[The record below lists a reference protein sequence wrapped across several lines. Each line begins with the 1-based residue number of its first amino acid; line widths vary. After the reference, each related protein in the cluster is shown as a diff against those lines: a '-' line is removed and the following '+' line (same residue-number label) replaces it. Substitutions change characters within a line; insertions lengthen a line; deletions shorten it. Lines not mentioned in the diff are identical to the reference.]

1 MVANTPLD
9 CQICQKHNCLF
20 IKQHIDDPVYN
31 DQGQLVFIAQ
41 SNVNIEVNESDINST
56 TTTSPI
62 EPIDINNDK
71 DYSAWWVKKY
81 CTETAVDGF
90 IKYFPYIL
98 FVVALVIVAIEKL
111 FTKTFKAGKKLN
123 AFYNLL
129 VKEEEVGDDNKELM
143 NCDGQTIDDRKDI
156 IEISHSF
163 TTQDNF
169 LLSYLLRTVVELFF
183 AIFLMIWIC
192 GYGLPV
198 MFYEDLISCNVYG
211 KMYECAGH
219 PQMFFMYILGI
230 TIVILIFY
238 IICCVYN
245 VLWLAFPNIRG
256 LGRLMIEYS
265 KATQSQNNKRT
276 SDKTKKKTKGVLNEK
291 DEENGVVLEDSEN
304 CEDEE
309 YEGDNLDLF
318 YFNNPDLKLL
328 LDLLAVASGIPHS
341 LRILVLFDRS
351 FRLRFQPGPF
361 QFSNLYYHDCNG
373 KINIAEKDSGMSV
386 EEKRKNVFNVT
397 LEFKEAVAIS
407 KVFGKRKD
415 LSCIYTV
422 EILPRTAR
430 SSITTAIN
438 LGNRG
443 GKWAL
448 EEMRRH
454 KLESQST
461 PITKEK
467 EIEQVSQPPS
477 VFSNWKVRLYDLE
490 IEKEYTIRASTIIN
504 GRSIAQRIEKLKAK
518 DVDHECKILECRR
531 IHMFQ
536 E

>member
-1 MVANTPLD
+1 
-9 CQICQKHNCLF
+9 
-20 IKQHIDDPVYN
+20 
-31 DQGQLVFIAQ
+31 
-41 SNVNIEVNESDINST
+41 
-56 TTTSPI
+56 
-62 EPIDINNDK
+62 
-71 DYSAWWVKKY
+71 
-81 CTETAVDGF
+81 
-90 IKYFPYIL
+90 
-98 FVVALVIVAIEKL
+98 
-111 FTKTFKAGKKLN
+111 
-123 AFYNLL
+123 
-129 VKEEEVGDDNKELM
+129 
-143 NCDGQTIDDRKDI
+143 
-156 IEISHSF
+156 
-163 TTQDNF
+163 
-169 LLSYLLRTVVELFF
+169 
-183 AIFLMIWIC
+183 
-192 GYGLPV
+192 
-198 MFYEDLISCNVYG
+198 
-211 KMYECAGH
+211 
-219 PQMFFMYILGI
+219 
-230 TIVILIFY
+230 
-238 IICCVYN
+238 
-245 VLWLAFPNIRG
+245 
-256 LGRLMIEYS
+256 MIEYS
-265 KATQSQNNKRT
+265 KATQSQKNKRT

-304 CEDEE
+304 CGDEE

-504 GRSIAQRIEKLKAK
+504 GRSIAQRIEKIKAK

>member
-1 MVANTPLD
+1 MVASTPLD
-9 CQICQKHNCLF
+9 CQICQKHNCQF
-20 IKQHIDDPVYN
+20 IKQQIDDPVYN
-31 DQGQLVFIAQ
+31 DQGQLVFVAHSKAKIDF
-41 SNVNIEVNESDINST
+41 NESDINST
-56 TTTSPI
+56 TTISPI

-129 VKEEEVGDDNKELM
+129 VKEEEVGDDKKELM
-143 NCDGQTIDDRKDI
+143 SCDGQTIDDRKDI

-163 TTQDNF
+163 TSQDNF
-169 LLSYLLRTVVELFF
+169 LISYLLRTVVELFF

-245 VLWLAFPNIRG
+245 ILWLAFPNIRG

-265 KATQSQNNKRT
+265 KATQSQKNKRT
-276 SDKTKKKTKGVLNEK
+276 SDKTKKKTKGVLDEK

-304 CEDEE
+304 CGDEE
-309 YEGDNLDLF
+309 YEGDNLDIF

-504 GRSIAQRIEKLKAK
+504 GRSIAQRIEKIKAK

>member
-1 MVANTPLD
+1 MVASTPLD
-9 CQICQKHNCLF
+9 CQICQKHNCQF
-20 IKQHIDDPVYN
+20 IKEQIDSPVYN
-31 DQGQLVFIAQ
+31 DQGQLVIVAE
-41 SNVNIEVNESDINST
+41 SNVAIEVNESDINST
-56 TTTSPI
+56 TTASPLQ
-62 EPIDINNDK
+62 PMDINNDK

-129 VKEEEVGDDNKELM
+129 VKEEETAGDKKDLM
-143 NCDGQTIDDRKDI
+143 ICDGQTIDDRKDI

-169 LLSYLLRTVVELFF
+169 LVSYLVRTVVELFF
-183 AIFLMIWIC
+183 AIFLLIWIC

-198 MFYEDLISCNVYG
+198 IFYEVEISCNVYG

-219 PQMFFMYILGI
+219 PQMFFKYILVI
-230 TIVILIFY
+230 TIIILISY

-245 VLWLAFPNIRG
+245 ALWLVFPNIRG

-265 KATQSQNNKRT
+265 KETKNQTNKKDSQI
-276 SDKTKKKTKGVLNEK
+276 TKKTTTTVI
-291 DEENGVVLEDSEN
+291 DEENDVFEDTEN
-304 CEDEE
+304 CEEE
-309 YEGDNLDLF
+309 YEGDNLDVF

-361 QFSNLYYHDCNG
+361 KFTNLYYHDSNG

-397 LEFKEAVAIS
+397 LEFKEAVAIN
-407 KVFGKRKD
+407 KVFGKRKE

-438 LGNRG
+438 LGNSG
-443 GKWAL
+443 WKWAL
-448 EEMRRH
+448 QEMKRH

-461 PITKEK
+461 PQTKVKELEK
-467 EIEQVSQPPS
+467 VSEKS
-477 VFSNWKVRLYDLE
+477 MFTNWKVRLYDLE

-504 GRSIAQRIEKLKAK
+504 GKSIAQRIEKLKAK
-518 DVDHECKILECRR
+518 DVDHECKIHECRR